1 MRKFKDIPISDEV
14 IMKTEYGTL
23 MRGLAEMEINFK
35 QQGYCLNDI
44 FYFDLELIYG
54 EMIK

>member
-1 MRKFKDIPISDEV
+1 MNNKPKDCQTAI
-14 IMKTEYGTL
+14 
-23 MRGLAEMEINFK
+23 RALAEMEINLK

-54 EMIK
+54 EMINGS